1 MKRLIKYFFVALL
14 AMAFYATGFVVPW
27 DLGPNGTVSV
37 VKANHRNNGGQSGG
51 DNGGDNGGSNGNCRN
66 RNCGPPTVSELPI
79 QYMVLSGAAMIAL
92 SGGMVFY
99 IRKRKMRSSLEA

>member
-14 AMAFYATGFVVPW
+14 AIVFYATGFVVPW
-27 DLGPNGTVSV
+27 DLGPNDTVSV
-37 VKANHRNNGGQSGG
+37 AEARHRGNGNQGGGDSGG
-51 DNGGDNGGSNGNCRN
+51 DNGGSGNCRG
-66 RNCGPPTVSELPI
+66 RRCTPPTVSELPI
-79 QYMVLSGAAMIAL
+79 QYMVLSGAAVIAL